1 MLMDKLRDGAQS
13 RVAKIIF
20 WLIILSFALAG
31 VGSYLNRPASNDP
44 AVVDDEVIS
53 SQTLEQSYQNERS
66 SLQAQYG
73 ESASKLFENQEYL
86 AQLKR
91 SVLDR
96 LINQVLLNHKAQ
108 KAGVRLGDEQV
119 KEAIRQMKEFQTD
132 DKFDNQK
139 FVSTLSRFGFTPESF
154 ANTLRQDL
162 TRDLWLNGLLNT
174 DFTLPGE
181 LSRLA
186 ALYNETRD
194 VKIITVPAAQFE
206 KSITLSDEDVKA
218 YYDAHGNEFMHPEM
232 VKVNFVVLDAA
243 NIAKN
248 IKPSESDLK
257 NYYEQHESLFT
268 QPAKRK
274 VAHILITDK
283 DDAKAK
289 EKAEAILKQLK
300 GGADFAALAKADSA
314 DTLSAR
320 NGGEL
325 DWFEKGVMDPAFEN
339 AAFALQDKGE
349 LSDVVKSS
357 FGYHIIK
364 LIDKED
370 DVALP
375 YEKVADSVREKYL
388 TEKAHELFLDQQQQM
403 SDVGFENPDSLDQ
416 VADTLKLK
424 VNSTDF
430 ISSSNLPADINVPA
444 VSQAAFSAKLRDE
457 NTNSEVI
464 TVSEDKSVM
473 LHVIDYKQAAVKPF
487 DEVAK
492 DAKAKLLVERET
504 EKAKE
509 AADSL
514 LTKVKTGSDVTAEIK
529 SMNAKEEMKS
539 QLSRFGGAIEPDM
552 AKLVFAM
559 PKDLDKSVSATVYSH
574 NNGDASVVLLQ
585 KVSHDSKPNEQLM
598 NGLSQQLLKLN
609 QDAVYRALLSEL
621 KEKATIKYGLNNNQ
635 QSTD

>member
-108 KAGVRLGDEQV
+108 TSGVRLGDEQV
-119 KEAIRQMKEFQTD
+119 KEAIRFMNEFQTD
-132 DKFDNQK
+132 GKFDNQK
-139 FVSTLSRFGFTPESF
+139 FVTALGRFGFTPESF

-181 LSRLA
+181 VNRLA

-194 VKIITVPAAQFE
+194 VKIITVPAAPFE
-206 KSITLSDEDVKA
+206 KSITLSDADVKA
-218 YYDAHGNEFMHPEM
+218 YYDAHNDEFMHPEM
-232 VKVNFVVLDAA
+232 VKLNYVVLDAA
-243 NIAKN
+243 ELAKT
-248 IKPSESDLK
+248 IQPSDSDLK
-257 NYYEQHESLFT
+257 SYYDQHSSLFA

-283 DDAKAK
+283 DDSKAK
-289 EKAEAILKQLK
+289 SKAEEILKQLK
-300 GGADFAALAKADSA
+300 DGADFATLAKADSA

-325 DWFEKGVMDPAFEN
+325 DWFEKGVMDPSFEN
-339 AAFALQDKGE
+339 AAFALTEKGA

-364 LIDKED
+364 LIDKQD
-370 DVALP
+370 DSALP
-375 YEKVADSVREKYL
+375 YEKVADSVKEKYL

-403 SDVGFENPDSLDQ
+403 SDIGFENPDSLDQ
-416 VADTLKLK
+416 VAETLKLK

-430 ISSSNLPADINVPA
+430 IASGDFPADMNVPA
-444 VSQAAFSAKLRDE
+444 ITQAAFSEKLRDQ
-457 NTNSEVI
+457 NTNSEVL
-464 TVSEDKSVM
+464 TVSDDKAVM
-473 LHVIDYKQAAVKPF
+473 LHVIDFKHAAVKPF
-487 DEVAK
+487 EEVAQA
-492 DAKAKLLVERET
+492 AKAKLLVERET
-504 EKAKE
+504 EQAKV
-509 AADSL
+509 AAESL
-514 LTKVKTGSDVTAEIK
+514 LDKVKSATDFSADMK
-529 SMNAKEEMKS
+529 SLNAKEETKT
-539 QLSRFGGAIEPDM
+539 QVSRFGGQIDPDM
-552 AKLVFAM
+552 AKVIFAM
-559 PKDLDKSVSATVYSH
+559 PKVLDKSVSATVYSH
-574 NNGDASVVLLQ
+574 ANGDASVLVLQ
-585 KVSHDSKPNEQLM
+585 KVGQDTAPNDQLIS
-598 NGLSQQLLKLN
+598 GLSQQLTKLN
-609 QDAVYRALLSEL
+609 QDAAYRALLAEL
-621 KEKATIKYGLNNNQ
+621 KQKATIKYGLDNKQ
-635 QSTD
+635 QSAE